1 MNIKTFAISSALFS
15 YYEKEINVD
24 LVNSID
30 EIILLVVSELDKLF
44 RENNLIM
51 LSEKLNDCKF
61 VKQNFSNFKSTLNKK
76 TFTSLIAWPRILV

>member
-30 EIILLVVSELDKLF
+30 EIILLVVSELDKLL

-61 VKQNFSNFKSTLNKK
+61 HVHDFTIEEVKNSVNDRKYY
-76 TFTSLIAWPRILV
+76 ICDHCG

>member
-24 LVNSID
+24 LVNRID

-61 VKQNFSNFKSTLNKK
+61 HVHDFTIEEVKNSINDRKYY
-76 TFTSLIAWPRILV
+76 ICDHCE

>member
-1 MNIKTFAISSALFS
+1 MNIKTFAISSDLFS

-61 VKQNFSNFKSTLNKK
+61 HVHDFTIEEVKNSINDRKYY
-76 TFTSLIAWPRILV
+76 ICDHCE

>member
-24 LVNSID
+24 LVSSID
-30 EIILLVVSELDKLF
+30 EIILLVVSELDNLF

-51 LSEKLNDCKF
+51 LSEKLDDCKF
-61 VKQNFSNFKSTLNKK
+61 HVHDFTIEEVKNPINNRKYYICDNCG
-76 TFTSLIAWPRILV
+76 

>member
-61 VKQNFSNFKSTLNKK
+61 HVHDFTIEEVKNSINDRKYY
-76 TFTSLIAWPRILV
+76 ICDHCE

>member
-1 MNIKTFAISSALFS
+1 MNIKTFAISSDLFS

-30 EIILLVVSELDKLF
+30 EIILLVVSELDKLL

-51 LSEKLNDCKF
+51 LFEKLNDCKF
-61 VKQNFSNFKSTLNKK
+61 HVHDFTLEDVKNPIDNRKFY
-76 TFTSLIAWPRILV
+76 ICDHCG